1 MMQNAEEKNQALFE
15 KTNPVYNTAKTTLF
29 QLARNGNPY
38 AAAIAKKMGL
48 TADTQKSKSYG
59 MTPEE
64 ETTLPDC
71 CGNTLS
77 GDGKAGPGIRVSR
90 TC

>member
-15 KTNPVYNTAKTTLF
+15 KTNPVFNTAKTTLF

-64 ETTLPDC
+64 ETTFHRL
-71 CGNTLS
+71 GR
-77 GDGKAGPGIRVSR
+77 GRRKK
-90 TC
+90 